1 MEQAT
6 AFCSRMEMARML
18 CGREGFASQTR
29 PNRSRRRKAN
39 PQDSPARRDR
49 IGLDAAKRIRRIRQ
63 LDHSDARRPRLG
75 E

>member
-6 AFCSRMEMARML
+6 AFCSRMEMARMP
-18 CGREGFASQTR
+18 CGREGGVA
-29 PNRSRRRKAN
+29 RRRKAN